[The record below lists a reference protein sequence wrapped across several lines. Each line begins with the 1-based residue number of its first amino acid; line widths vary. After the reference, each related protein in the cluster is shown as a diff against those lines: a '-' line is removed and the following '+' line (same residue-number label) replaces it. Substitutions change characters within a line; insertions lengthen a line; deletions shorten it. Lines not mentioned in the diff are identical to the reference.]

1 MINKSFALRLQ
12 TILLLLSIL
21 FISCEP
27 VNTDSVNYF
36 IKNETLDSIDVY
48 IYENSG
54 ELRNIFSIKPNQE
67 ECVIATS
74 PPTLTIDSYIK
85 EIEKIPEDAIFP
97 SFIHFKIFKQDIYL
111 GEEVLKFKNW
121 EMEKVNSYNLNF
133 TLKIR

>member
-1 MINKSFALRLQ
+1 MINKSFALRVQ
-12 TILLLLSIL
+12 IILLLSIL

-27 VNTDSVNYF
+27 VDPDYVNYI
-36 IKNETLDSIDVY
+36 IKNETQDNIDVY
-48 IYENSG
+48 IYENNG
-54 ELRNIFSIKPNQE
+54 WLRNVFHIMPSQE
-67 ECVIATS
+67 KSVIATPC
-74 PPTLTIDSYIK
+74 PPIDSYIK